1 MRNKLNVKQ
10 KATRELEMIERKKN
24 STERD
29 SMREK
34 ERKKRYIFYE
44 KYETEIN
51 RKRTKCKRKWAF
63 FCSHKNKIE
72 CKPTREKKNEKKQY
86 IYECTIAKAY

>member
-34 ERKKRYIFYE
+34 ERKKKVHIL
-44 KYETEIN
+44 
-51 RKRTKCKRKWAF
+51 
-63 FCSHKNKIE
+63 
-72 CKPTREKKNEKKQY
+72 
-86 IYECTIAKAY
+86 

>member
-34 ERKKRYIFYE
+34 ERKKKGTYFMRNMKLKSIE
-44 KYETEIN
+44 SERNVKGN
-51 RKRTKCKRKWAF
+51 VLF
-63 FCSHKNKIE
+63 FARIK
-72 CKPTREKKNEKKQY
+72 TRQNANQ
-86 IYECTIAKAY
+86 